1 METKKNNTSLKHYT
15 ITLQEDP
22 ETGELVLPF
31 TEEIL
36 IELGWKE
43 GDVLEW
49 IDNKDGSWSLVKKKI
64 KKNKKVVAKSKT
76 I

>member
-1 METKKNNTSLKHYT
+1 MNTKLKSWTVT
-15 ITLQEDP
+15 IEEDP

-31 TEEIL
+31 TQEIL
-36 IELGWKE
+36 DELKWKE

-49 IDNKDGSWSLVKKKI
+49 VDNKDGSWSLVKKKT
-64 KKNKKVVAKSKT
+64 KKNKKTIAKSKT

>member
-1 METKKNNTSLKHYT
+1 MTN
-15 ITLQEDP
+15 
-22 ETGELVLPF
+22 
-31 TEEIL
+31 EEIL
-36 IELGWKE
+36 DELKWKE

-49 IDNKDGSWSLVKKKI
+49 IDNKDGSWSLVKKKT

>member
-1 METKKNNTSLKHYT
+1 MTKSW
-15 ITLQEDP
+15 TLTVEQDP

-31 TEEIL
+31 TDEIL
-36 IELGWKE
+36 AELGWKE

-49 IDNKDGSWSLVKKKI
+49 VDNQDGSWGLVKKKT